1 MPNLGLFKHGASW
14 SDVPT
19 SIISPVQAVP
29 GVNVVFG
36 AAPLHLVQGGKAA
49 INKPNLF
56 NSYEEAVTA
65 LGFSLDWEQY
75 DICEHMDAQFVE
87 FGMYP
92 VIYVPV
98 NDPEAGKIAFP
109 PTSFTLANGQVD
121 TLHNDLIAWDIVVAP
136 SSGGTPYVL
145 GTDYLLTLSSTNTW
159 VITRVATGAI

>member
-1 MPNLGLFKHGASW
+1 MPNLGTFPHGVSW

-19 SIISPVQAVP
+19 SVISPVEAVP

-36 AAPLHLVQGGKAA
+36 AAPLHLSLNGKAA

-56 NSYEEAVTA
+56 NRYEDAVMA

-98 NDPEAGKIAFP
+98 NNPEDGKIAFP
-109 PTSFTLANGQVD
+109 ATSFTLANGQVD
-121 TLHNDLIAWDIVVAP
+121 TGHNDLIAWDIVVAAT
-136 SSGGTPYVL
+136 SGGTPYVL
-145 GTDYLLTLSSTNTW
+145 GTDYLLSLSSTGTW